1 MKTKT
6 ELSIEIAYRIA
17 SMLNHEIETNGEIK
31 INNKTIWSGFLH
43 QMDNEVW
50 MGVIDVLETLCEQHP
65 ALFKH
70 YDEKNIEDAR
80 RALDKYS
87 AYYDQVLDMRNR
99 HLDHK
104 KLAWRLL
111 MTTREVWNRACD
123 IHLPNSDKSKVL
135 NNFGDILDV
144 R

>member
-70 YDEKNIEDAR
+70 YDERNIQDAR